1 MFIRLTEEEIER
13 LDDEYSRHYV
23 LYNSASTVVEQ
34 MESSKRGL
42 RAPEVWKEVLALEE
56 RLPQRHR
63 MDRAIALEWTNL
75 RNKFSHFKEPGS
87 KDPKSREPQDAE
99 RSVLFVMLV
108 LGMRLAQFPDDQENP
123 YEDIMQSI
131 QLRAAQY
138 EDKEELARIVFALYD
153 EEDEEEERG
162 FVAPE
167 EDVLGLHFDKKLSP
181 ELQRIQEKM
190 RPIIRYFRC
199 ALESDGHLSPDFS
212 AKAFETI
219 WEELLQ
225 SERMLREFMV
235 TYKVSNTIGDR
246 DPEAP
251 DEVRATDYN
260 LKLILNIIGVMLT
273 QKVIQASVSATSK
286 LFFSDSKD
294 IYFKENEYTKFG
306 ERGSAFR
313 DQAMLDQVVEI
324 IEKYRNT

>member
-13 LDDEYSRHYV
+13 LDDAYSRQYV
-23 LYNSASTVVEQ
+23 LYNSVSTVVEQ
-34 MESSKRGL
+34 IESSKGGL

-56 RLPQRHR
+56 RLPQRYR

-75 RNKFSHFKEPGS
+75 RNKFSHFKNPGS
-87 KDPKSREPQDAE
+87 NNALSRQPQEAE

-108 LGMRLAQFPDDQENP
+108 LGMRLAQFPDDQVNP
-123 YEDIMQSI
+123 YGDIMLSI
-131 QLRAAQY
+131 QQRATKY
-138 EDKEELARIVFALYD
+138 EDKEELNEIVNALYD

-167 EDVLGLHFDKKLSP
+167 VDVLGLHFDKRLPS
-181 ELQRIQEKM
+181 ELQRIQDKM
-190 RPIIRYFRC
+190 RPIIHYFRC
-199 ALESDGHLSPDFS
+199 ALESDNHLSPDFS
-212 AKAFETI
+212 IKAFEAI
-219 WEELLQ
+219 WDELLQ
-225 SERMLREFMV
+225 NERMLREFEIR
-235 TYKVSNTIGDR
+235 YRLSNTIGDH

-251 DEVRATDYN
+251 DEVRANDYN

-273 QKVIQASVSATSK
+273 QGVIQASVSATSK

-294 IYFKENEYTKFG
+294 LYLKEKEYIKFG
-306 ERGSAFR
+306 KRGSAFP
-313 DQAMLDQVVEI
+313 DQAMLNKVVEI

>member
-13 LDDEYSRHYV
+13 LDDEYSRRYV
-23 LYNSASTVVEQ
+23 LYNAVSTVVEQ
-34 MESSKRGL
+34 IESSKGGL

-56 RLPQRHR
+56 RLPQKHR

-75 RNKFSHFKEPGS
+75 KHKFSHFKKPGS
-87 KDPKSREPQDAE
+87 KSGNPRQPQEAE
-99 RSVLFVMLV
+99 RSALFVMLV
-108 LGMRLAQFPDDQENP
+108 LGLRLAQFPDDQENP

-138 EDKEELARIVFALYD
+138 EDKEELAEIVNALYD

-167 EDVLGLHFDKKLSP
+167 EDVLGIYFDKRLSP

-212 AKAFETI
+212 VKASEAI

-225 SERMLREFMV
+225 NECMLREFEV
-235 TYKVSNTIGDR
+235 LYKMSNTIGDR
-246 DPEAP
+246 DPQAP

-273 QKVIQASVSATSK
+273 QGVIQSSVRATSK
-286 LFFSDSKD
+286 LFFNDAKD
-294 IYFKENEYTKFG
+294 IYFKEGEYTKFG
-306 ERGSAFR
+306 EGGSAFP
-313 DQAMLDQVVEI
+313 DQAMLSQVIEI